1 MIHVH
6 EPIQI
11 PGIHAG
17 SCVTIGNFDGVH
29 VGHQTLI
36 LRTRDAA
43 RAMGI
48 PSVVVTFDPHPL
60 RFFTGKPHP
69 PFITTPPQ
77 KARCIAALGVDAL
90 LTLTFD
96 AALAAMTPERFVE
109 EVLVHGRGVRQLFIG
124 YDYAFGKGRTGN
136 FSLLAQLGGRFGFA
150 VEQLPPV
157 LVDGV
162 VVSSTRI
169 RDLLLAGDV
178 WAARALLGRFHCVE
192 GTVVPGHRR
201 GGAVLGFPTANLL
214 LTDEL
219 FPKTGVYCAWAE
231 WEGIKHP
238 AVLNIGFNPTFGG
251 DVLSVEAHVLDF
263 SGDLYG
269 RHLTLH
275 LVQRLRGERKFAGV
289 EELREQ
295 IARDVALARSV
306 LSLPEAKA

>member
-6 EPIQI
+6 EPSHI
-11 PGIHAG
+11 PGIDAG
-17 SCVTIGNFDGVH
+17 SCLTIGNFDGVH
-29 VGHQTLI
+29 VGHQALI
-36 LRTRDAA
+36 VRTRDAA
-43 RAMGI
+43 RAMGV

-60 RFFTGKPHP
+60 RFFTGRPHP
-69 PFITTPPQ
+69 PFITTPAQ
-77 KARCIAALGVDAL
+77 KERCIAALGVDAL

-96 AALAAMTPERFVE
+96 AVLASMPPERFVE
-109 EVLVHGRGVRQLFIG
+109 EVLVHGLGVRQLFIG
-124 YDYAFGKGRTGN
+124 YDYAFGKGRKGD
-136 FSLLAQLGGRFGFA
+136 FALLTQLGACLGFT

-157 LVDGV
+157 LVGGV

-269 RHLTLH
+269 RHLALH

-289 EELREQ
+289 DALRDQ
-295 IARDVALARSV
+295 IGRDVALARSV